1 MKFVSVAIAAS
12 LLASTP
18 AMAENFAG
26 PRVDVRLGLDV
37 VGTKLAQEYEETQD
51 GSSIYQDSYSE
62 SVAKTGFVY
71 GLGLGY
77 DINAGKN
84 FVVGVEA
91 NLDFANTKE
100 CDSYDDYRSCLKA
113 GRDIE
118 LAVRGGVIINPN
130 TLLYAKLGYANGRF
144 KMTEVEDG
152 EKTSLG
158 KNRDGLRVGAGVET
172 TLSSN
177 LYLKVEYS
185 YTDYKNWKFTES
197 GSGSYYDWSID
208 SKLGFD
214 RHKVVAGL
222 GYRF

>member
-18 AMAENFAG
+18 ALAENFAG
-26 PRVDVRLGLDV
+26 PRVDVRLGLDA
-37 VGTKLAQEYEETQD
+37 TSIKLAQEYQEIVD
-51 GSSIYQDSYSE
+51 GDVDYEDSYRDSRTE
-62 SVAKTGFVY
+62 TGFVY

-91 NLDFANTKE
+91 NLDFASTKQ
-100 CDSYDDYRSCLKA
+100 CDGYDDYRSCLKA

-118 LAVRGGVIINPN
+118 LAVRGGVIVNPN

-144 KMTEVEDG
+144 KAIDVIDG
-152 EKTSLG
+152 EKTTLG

-172 TLSSN
+172 TLTSN

-185 YTDYKNWKFTES
+185 YTDYKDWKYTDT
-197 GSGSYYDWSID
+197 GSREYYDWRVD